1 VKVKDSIFNLEK
13 SKQIAEMEARFDI
26 VKKEKENQILKQN
39 IQLQYRNLWLLFI
52 GLALVIL
59 LSVMLFYYSRFKNKS
74 LRQKTLLLEQ
84 EGQLKELEKSRIE
97 DQLFAEQEINK
108 LQTEKL
114 EQQNRE
120 LSTRIL
126 HAINKN
132 EAMNNI
138 LSEIEQLS
146 KTGNNEISGCYGK
159 VKRIVNDNINFDK
172 EWHQFKLHFE
182 EVNPGFFYN
191 LHQKFPTLT
200 QSELKLCAY
209 YRINLDTKEIARLLN
224 VTNAAIQKGRHR
236 LRKKMD
242 IPSEIEISDFMSTF

>member
-1 VKVKDSIFNLEK
+1 V
-13 SKQIAEMEARFDI
+13 
-26 VKKEKENQILKQN
+26 
-39 IQLQYRNLWLLFI
+39 
-52 GLALVIL
+52 
-59 LSVMLFYYSRFKNKS
+59 
-74 LRQKTLLLEQ
+74 
-84 EGQLKELEKSRIE
+84 
-97 DQLFAEQEINK
+97 FAEQQINQ

-114 EQQNRE
+114 KQKNRE
-120 LSTRIL
+120 LSARML

-146 KTGNNEISGCYGK
+146 QSGNDEISECCGK
-159 VKRIVNDNINFDK
+159 VRRIVSDNISFDK
-172 EWHQFKLHFE
+172 EWDQFKLHFE

-191 LHQKFPTLT
+191 LHEKYPALT

-209 YRINLDTKEIARLLN
+209 YRINLDTKEIARILN

-242 IPSEIEISDFMSTF
+242 IPSEIEISDFMSAF